1 MRDTRKIRLFLLLL
15 PFLKGTYASN
25 INITDCFIT
34 FRNNA
39 NQNLDASGLVNGNGG
54 NVSSSDIMSAV
65 GFTYQTCLSQCG
77 SGTQNPTWA
86 NISQQFG
93 AWLLPYLALISQLPF
108 GARHRVDNLMS
119 AILTVGSPV
128 LAGYSMI
135 ITILNANWI
144 SRRFDDLSFPN
155 TKDAVRILIS
165 LQQNPLRITNE
176 DALLSSLVVLPG
188 NDEWWPT
195 IADFLDYTHTWSIA
209 SVTSIAWV
217 VVAYLLTVASSLSD
231 VPANINS
238 NGQGTGS
245 VWLWLIPI
253 VIGWLQLSP
262 KCDYARVKKAMDNAD
277 AMAFVATDDEV
288 VATDDGVVAIDD
300 GVVKASDL
308 SERRAV
314 SIDTNVE
321 KPSSPDEMLT
331 PPVYNYARAISW
343 SRSAEDVFN
352 AFRIASDNA
361 GNHKPVRGAWKNV
374 NKRNFIEPSNRSG
387 NASEVNAYC
396 RLPRYAVRSPWATGM
411 FFRMFVASL
420 LPLALQWAT
429 TGAAVLVVYFTPTVG
444 LGCRSLGYLIYGA
457 LATIVWAMLV
467 MSSILS
473 HHASSYSDR
482 PRSPFSSITIRLVK
496 VVSNLL
502 RWGGKLVA
510 IVNAI
515 WIIAAGMLQFTSIY
529 DNCYCNSSVLGRG
542 AQYAYDIIVLD
553 GLDLTQT
560 KAAWFG
566 ALALGG
572 STSLGFIFYMSLLT
586 DLVPI

>member
-1 MRDTRKIRLFLLLL
+1 M
-15 PFLKGTYASN
+15 N
-25 INITDCFIT
+25 
-34 FRNNA
+34 
-39 NQNLDASGLVNGNGG
+39 
-54 NVSSSDIMSAV
+54 AV
-65 GFTYQTCLSQCG
+65 GFTYHTCYHHCG

-119 AILTVGSPV
+119 AILIVGSPV

-135 ITILNANWI
+135 LTILNANWI
-144 SRRFDDLSFPN
+144 SRQFDNLSFPN
-155 TKDAVRILIS
+155 TKSAVRILIS
-165 LQQNPLRITNE
+165 LQQSPLRISNE
-176 DALLSSLVVLPG
+176 DSLLSSLVVLPD
-188 NDEWWPT
+188 NDDWWPT

-209 SVTSIAWV
+209 SATTIAWV

-231 VPANINS
+231 VPSNINS

-262 KCDYARVKKAMDNAD
+262 KCDYVRVRKAMDNAD
-277 AMAFVATDDEV
+277 AMAFVANDDSD
-288 VATDDGVVAIDD
+288 A
-300 GVVKASDL
+300 VVKASDL

-314 SIDTNVE
+314 SIDTDMEN
-321 KPSSPDEMLT
+321 PSSPDEMLT
-331 PPVYNYARAISW
+331 PPVFYYARAISW

-352 AFRIASDNA
+352 AFRIASNNA
-361 GNHKPVRGAWKNV
+361 KIHKPVATGATWKNA
-374 NKRNFIEPSNRSG
+374 NRRNFIEPSNRKG

-411 FFRMFVASL
+411 FSRMFVASL

-429 TGAAVLVVYFTPTVG
+429 TGAAILTVYFTPTEG
-444 LGCRSLGYLIYGA
+444 LGCRSLGYIIYGA
-457 LATIVWAMLV
+457 LATIIWVMLV

-473 HHASSYSDR
+473 HYASSHSDR
-482 PRSPFSSITIRLVK
+482 PRSPSSSITIRLVK

-515 WIIAAGMLQFTSIY
+515 GIIAAGMFQFTSVY

-542 AQYAYDIIVLD
+542 AQNAYASVMLD
-553 GLDLTQT
+553 DSDFGQT

-566 ALALGG
+566 ALALAG
-572 STSLGFIFYMSLLT
+572 STSLGFILNRPLVQPHERPHICRCQNAHRRCGEPRSFSIPGQTADSILT
-586 DLVPI
+586 LS

>member
-1 MRDTRKIRLFLLLL
+1 MRDTKKIREFLLLL
-15 PFLKGTYASN
+15 PFLKGAYASN
-25 INITDCFIT
+25 INITDCFVK
-34 FRNNA
+34 FQFNA
-39 NQNLDASGLVNGNGG
+39 ANTTLNPSGLVYANGA
-54 NVSSSDIMSAV
+54 NVPASDIMSAV
-65 GFTYQTCLSQCG
+65 GFTYETCISQCG
-77 SGTQNPTWA
+77 TGTQNPTWA

-135 ITILNANWI
+135 ITILNAKWI
-144 SRRFDDLSFPN
+144 SRQFENLSFPN
-155 TKDAVRILIS
+155 TDHAVRILIS

-176 DALLSSLVVLPG
+176 NSLLSSLVVLPE
-188 NDEWWPT
+188 NDDWWPT

-217 VVAYLLTVASSLSD
+217 IIAYLLTVASSLSD
-231 VPANINS
+231 VHANINS

-262 KCDYARVKKAMDNAD
+262 KCDYMRVKKAMDNAD
-277 AMAFVATDDEV
+277 AMAFVVTNH
-288 VATDDGVVAIDD
+288 

-308 SERRAV
+308 NERRAV
-314 SIDTNVE
+314 SIETSVE
-321 KPSSPDEMLT
+321 KPSSPDEILT
-331 PPVYNYARAISW
+331 PPIYNYARAISW
-343 SRSAEDVFN
+343 SRSAEDVFD

-361 GNHKPVRGAWKNV
+361 RQHRPVTAGATWINAI
-374 NKRNFIEPSNRSG
+374 KRNTIEPPNRSG
-387 NASEVNAYC
+387 NPSEVDLYC
-396 RLPRYAVRSPWATGM
+396 RLPRYAVRSRWATGM
-411 FFRMFVASL
+411 FYRMFVASL

-444 LGCRSLGYLIYGA
+444 LGCRSLGYLVYGA
-457 LATIVWAMLV
+457 LATTIWAMLV
-467 MSSILS
+467 VSSIFS
-473 HHASSYSDR
+473 HYASSYSDR
-482 PRSPFSSITIRLVK
+482 PRSPLSSMTTRIARVL
-496 VVSNLL
+496 SNLL
-502 RWGGKLVA
+502 RWGGKSLA
-510 IVNAI
+510 ILNAL

-542 AQYAYDIIVLD
+542 AQYAYDIVVTD
-553 GLDLTQT
+553 GLDLNQT

-572 STSLGFIFYMSLLT
+572 STAFGFICYMSLLT

>member
-1 MRDTRKIRLFLLLL
+1 MHDINRILFFLLLL

-25 INITDCFIT
+25 INITDCFVN
-34 FRNNA
+34 FRSNA
-39 NQNLDASGLVNGNGG
+39 NQSLDPSGLVNGNGG
-54 NVSSSDIMSAV
+54 NVLSSDIMSAV
-65 GFTYQTCLSQCG
+65 GFTYETCLSQCG

-135 ITILNANWI
+135 LTILNANWI
-144 SRRFDDLSFPN
+144 SRRFEDISFPN

-165 LQQNPLRITNE
+165 LQQSPLRITNE
-176 DALLSSLVVLPG
+176 DSLLSSLVVLPQ

-195 IADFLDYTHTWSIA
+195 IAEFLDYTHTWSIA
-209 SVTSIAWV
+209 SVTSIGWV
-217 VVAYLLTVASSLSD
+217 VIAYLLTVASSLSD
-231 VPANINS
+231 VPSNINS

-262 KCDYARVKKAMDNAD
+262 KCDYARVRKAMDNAD
-277 AMAFVATDDEV
+277 AMAFVATDHEY
-288 VATDDGVVAIDD
+288 
-300 GVVKASDL
+300 VVKASNL
-308 SERRAV
+308 SEKRAV
-314 SIDTNVE
+314 SIDTNME
-321 KPSSPDEMLT
+321 NPSSPDEMLT

-343 SRSAEDVFN
+343 SRSAEDVFD
-352 AFRIASDNA
+352 AFRIASSNA
-361 GNHKPVRGAWKNV
+361 RIHRPVMIGATWMNT
-374 NKRNFIEPSNRSG
+374 NKRNFIEPSNREG

-396 RLPRYAVRSPWATGM
+396 RLPRYAVRSAWATGM
-411 FFRMFVASL
+411 FYRMFVASL

-429 TGAAVLVVYFTPTVG
+429 TGSAVLVVYLTPTVG

-473 HHASSYSDR
+473 HYAFSCADRPGSSSSY
-482 PRSPFSSITIRLVK
+482 TVIRLAK
-496 VVSNLL
+496 VASNLL

-510 IVNAI
+510 IVNAL

-542 AQYAYDIIVLD
+542 AQYAYDIVLLD
-553 GLDLTQT
+553 GVDLNPT

-566 ALALGG
+566 ALALAG
-572 STSLGFIFYMSLLT
+572 TTCLGFIFYMSLLT

>member
-1 MRDTRKIRLFLLLL
+1 
-15 PFLKGTYASN
+15 
-25 INITDCFIT
+25 
-34 FRNNA
+34 
-39 NQNLDASGLVNGNGG
+39 
-54 NVSSSDIMSAV
+54 MSAV
-65 GFTYQTCLSQCG
+65 GFTYHTCLSQCG
-77 SGTQNPTWA
+77 SGTQNPSWA

-108 GARHRVDNLMS
+108 GAKHRVDNLMS
-119 AILTVGSPV
+119 AILIVGSPV
-128 LAGYSMI
+128 LAGYSI
-135 ITILNANWI
+135 ILTILNANWI
-144 SRRFDDLSFPN
+144 SRRFDNLSFPN
-155 TKDAVRILIS
+155 TKSAVRILIS
-165 LQQNPLRITNE
+165 LQQSPLRISNK
-176 DALLSSLVVLPG
+176 DSLLSSLVVLPD
-188 NDEWWPT
+188 NDSWWPT
-195 IADFLDYTHTWSIA
+195 IADRLDYTHTWSIA
-209 SVTSIAWV
+209 SATTIAWV

-231 VPANINS
+231 VPSNINS

-262 KCDYARVKKAMDNAD
+262 KCDYARVRKAMDNAD
-277 AMAFVATDDEV
+277 AMAFVATDDLDV
-288 VATDDGVVAIDD
+288 VI
-300 GVVKASDL
+300 KASNFPKG
-308 SERRAV
+308 RAV
-314 SIDTNVE
+314 SIDTKMEN
-321 KPSSPDEMLT
+321 PSCPDEMLT

-352 AFRIASDNA
+352 AFEIASDRAKEHETVTPDATWENA
-361 GNHKPVRGAWKNV
+361 SGEGIVEP
-374 NKRNFIEPSNRSG
+374 RNRKG
-387 NASEVNAYC
+387 NASQVDAYC
-396 RLPRYAVRSPWATGM
+396 TPRQNVVRSPWATGM
-411 FFRMFVASL
+411 FSRMFVASL

-473 HHASSYSDR
+473 HYAYSYSDR
-482 PRSPFSSITIRLVK
+482 PRSPYLDRSRSPFSSITIVK

-529 DNCYCNSSVLGRG
+529 DNCYCNSSVLGIG
-542 AQYAYDIIVLD
+542 LQDAYAIVVVN
-553 GLDLTQT
+553 GLDLGQT

-566 ALALGG
+566 ALALAG
-572 STSLGFIFYMSLLT
+572 STCFGFIFYMSLLT

>member
-1 MRDTRKIRLFLLLL
+1 MRNTNKIRLFLLLL
-15 PFLKGTYASN
+15 AFLEGAYASN
-25 INITDCFIT
+25 INITDCFLN
-34 FRNNA
+34 FRLNA
-39 NQNLDASGLVNGNGG
+39 NQSLDPSGLVNGNGG
-54 NVSSSDIMSAV
+54 NVSSSDIMNAV
-65 GFTYQTCLSQCG
+65 GFTYQMCLSQCG
-77 SGTQNPTWA
+77 SGTQNPTWS

-128 LAGYSMI
+128 LAGYPMI
-135 ITILNANWI
+135 LTILNANWI
-144 SRRFDDLSFPN
+144 SRRFEDLSFPN

-165 LQQNPLRITNE
+165 LQQSPLRITNE
-176 DALLSSLVVLPG
+176 DSLLSSLVVLPQ
-188 NDEWWPT
+188 NDEWWPS
-195 IADFLDYTHTWSIA
+195 IAGFLDYTHTWSIS

-217 VVAYLLTVASSLSD
+217 VIAYLLTVASSLSD
-231 VPANINS
+231 VSSNINS

-262 KCDYARVKKAMDNAD
+262 KCDYARIRKAMDDAD
-277 AMAFVATDDEV
+277 AMAFVATDY
-288 VATDDGVVAIDD
+288 GVVI
-300 GVVKASDL
+300 KASDL

-314 SIDTNVE
+314 SIDADTE
-321 KPSSPDEMLT
+321 SPSSDDEMLT

-352 AFRIASDNA
+352 AFRIASNNA
-361 GNHKPVRGAWKNV
+361 KLHRPVMIGTTWMNSNR
-374 NKRNFIEPSNRSG
+374 RDFIEPGNRKG

-396 RLPRYAVRSPWATGM
+396 RLPRYTVRSPWATGM

-429 TGAAVLVVYFTPTVG
+429 TGSAVIVVYLTPTVG

-457 LATIVWAMLV
+457 LATVVWAMLV

-473 HHASSYSDR
+473 HHAFSYSDR
-482 PRSPFSSITIRLVK
+482 PRGPFSSTTLRLAK
-496 VVSNLL
+496 LASNFL
-502 RWGGKLVA
+502 RWGGKLAA

-515 WIIAAGMLQFTSIY
+515 WIIAAGMLQFTDIY

-542 AQYAYDIIVLD
+542 AQYAYDIVLFD
-553 GLDLTQT
+553 GINLDQT
-560 KAAWFG
+560 RAAWFG
-566 ALALGG
+566 ALALAG

>member
-1 MRDTRKIRLFLLLL
+1 MRDTSKIRFFLLLL
-15 PFLKGTYASN
+15 PFIEGAYGY
-25 INITDCFIT
+25 INITDCFVK
-34 FRNNA
+34 FRFTA
-39 NQNLDASGLVNGNGG
+39 NQTLNASGLVNANGG
-54 NVSSSDIMSAV
+54 SVLPSDIMSAV
-65 GFTYQTCLSQCG
+65 GLTYEMCLSQCG
-77 SGTQNPTWA
+77 SGMQNPTWA

-108 GARHRVDNLMS
+108 GAKHKVDNLMS
-119 AILTVGSPV
+119 AILTIGSPV

-135 ITILNANWI
+135 LTILNANWI
-144 SRRFDDLSFPN
+144 SRRFDTISFPN

-165 LQQNPLRITNE
+165 LQQHPLRITHE
-176 DALLSSLVVLPG
+176 GPLLSSLVVLPQ
-188 NDEWWPT
+188 NDDWWPT
-195 IADFLDYTHTWSIA
+195 IADCLDYVHTWSIA

-231 VPANINS
+231 VPSNINS

-262 KCDYARVKKAMDNAD
+262 KCDYARVKKAMENAD
-277 AMAFVATDDEV
+277 AMASVATASNG
-288 VATDDGVVAIDD
+288 VAA
-300 GVVKASDL
+300 ASDI
-308 SERRAV
+308 SDKRAL
-314 SIDTNVE
+314 SIDINAE
-321 KPSSPDEMLT
+321 DPSSPDEMLT
-331 PPVYNYARAISW
+331 PPVFNYARAILW

-352 AFRIASDNA
+352 TFRMASNNA
-361 GNHKPVRGAWKNV
+361 KTHVPVKTGPDVTWINANR
-374 NKRNFIEPSNRSG
+374 RDFIEPSNREGS
-387 NASEVNAYC
+387 ASEVEAYC

-457 LATIVWAMLV
+457 FATIIWAMLV

-473 HHASSYSDR
+473 HFAFSHSDR
-482 PRSPFSSITIRLVK
+482 SRNTPSPPTVRLAK

-502 RWGGKLVA
+502 RWGGKLLA
-510 IVNAI
+510 IINAL
-515 WIIAAGMLQFTSIY
+515 WIIAAGMLQFTSVY

-542 AQYAYDIIVLD
+542 AQYAYDIIMMD
-553 GLDLTQT
+553 SGLDLSQT

-566 ALALGG
+566 ALALAGT
-572 STSLGFIFYMSLLT
+572 TSLGFIFYMSLLT
-586 DLVPI
+586 DLVPL